1 VLAKEYIE
9 KIMISCQRALD
20 ELEQGEKRKAVGSLD
35 FVKDRTIAAIAI
47 LINEIKDEEG
57 KF

>member
-1 VLAKEYIE
+1 MLAKTYIE
-9 KIMISCQRALD
+9 KALASCQRALE
-20 ELEQGEKRKAVGSLD
+20 ELEQGNKRKAVGSLD
-35 FVKDRTIAAIAI
+35 FTKDRTIAAINI